1 MGKWEETAQGA
12 NRPLHKIVL
21 DGRKHLEIT
30 GADDVISFDEG
41 SIVLHTSMG
50 ILSVDGSA
58 LHILRLNTD
67 HSDGVMIV
75 EGNICGVFYVDE
87 EAPKARG
94 VFGRRGK

>member
-1 MGKWEETAQGA
+1 MSMWEEAAKGA
-12 NRPLHKIVL
+12 DRNPHKIL
-21 DGRKHLEIT
+21 LNGRKHLEIT

-50 ILSVDGSA
+50 ILSIDGNA

-67 HSDGVMIV
+67 NSDGVMVV

-87 EAPKARG
+87 EAPKSRG